1 MKNQQLH
8 CKLLSG
14 LLGLTIIHRSGGE
27 WCWIHSSVFGS
38 DTLYSMKK
46 GSPSHEFFSLLNI
59 TEAHLSKKKK
69 NNKKMKYKCVN
80 KSSCCCAVCRFWV
93 WIENWWHS
101 VTHNCVR
108 MSQSKQTKKRESK
121 KQSCCNTVLSLYY
134 LKKLGAR
141 EGFSEVIFPHIKHIT
156 IAIIGLEHHN
166 IVSHTFKHVVFKASN
181 LSTAVYCF
189 TFIWQKY

>member
-38 DTLYSMKK
+38 DTLYSTKK

-69 NNKKMKYKCVN
+69 KQKNEVQVCKQKQLLLCCVPFLGVDG
-80 KSSCCCAVCRFWV
+80 KL
-93 WIENWWHS
+93 
-101 VTHNCVR
+101 VTQRYTQLCTHVT
-108 MSQSKQTKKRESK
+108 KQTN
-121 KQSCCNTVLSLYY
+121 KQKERVKNNHAAILY
-134 LKKLGAR
+134 LV
-141 EGFSEVIFPHIKHIT
+141 FT
-156 IAIIGLEHHN
+156 I
-166 IVSHTFKHVVFKASN
+166 
-181 LSTAVYCF
+181 
-189 TFIWQKY
+189 